1 MLIEIVV
8 TYLIIGV
15 MVEIGLIVARHSYNH
30 SAEGAIDKI
39 ALALILI
46 TGVVWPYVVYRE
58 IAVWR
63 QGVRCGWCGEKFDTV
78 ENLKQHALMCGASP
92 IVTEMRAWKQRAL
105 EAEQFES
112 IIAKAQ
118 E

>member
-15 MVEIGLIVARHSYNH
+15 MVEIGLIFARHSYNH

-58 IAVWR
+58 IVVWR
-63 QGVRCGWCGEKFDTV
+63 QGVRCGWCGEKFDSV
-78 ENLKQHALMCGASP
+78 ENFNLKQHALTCEASP

-105 EAEQFES
+105 EAEGTND
-112 IIAKAQ
+112 
-118 E
+118 